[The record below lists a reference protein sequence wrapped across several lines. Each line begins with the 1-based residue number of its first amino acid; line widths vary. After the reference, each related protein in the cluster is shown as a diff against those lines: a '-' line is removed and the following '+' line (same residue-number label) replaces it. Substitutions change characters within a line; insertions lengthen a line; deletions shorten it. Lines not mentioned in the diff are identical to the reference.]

1 MKKKINITRINPVA
15 KAMLMLRKAKQIVK
29 PKKGKGSY
37 DRQKENRNVLRN
49 EELWKDKIKEKLET
63 RNQKIA
69 WQSLQTRT
77 QEQKEIWIMDN
88 LAEQLKKAEEA
99 RKNMTEI
106 QRLVE
111 DLYWE
116 YDRMSGSGQQTLD
129 KLAETKEV
137 NLWNK

>member
-1 MKKKINITRINPVA
+1 
-15 KAMLMLRKAKQIVK
+15 
-29 PKKGKGSY
+29 
-37 DRQKENRNVLRN
+37 
-49 EELWKDKIKEKLET
+49 
-63 RNQKIA
+63 
-69 WQSLQTRT
+69 
-77 QEQKEIWIMDN
+77 MDN

-116 YDRMSGSGQQTLD
+116 YDRMSGSGQHTLD

>member
-1 MKKKINITRINPVA
+1 
-15 KAMLMLRKAKQIVK
+15 
-29 PKKGKGSY
+29 
-37 DRQKENRNVLRN
+37 
-49 EELWKDKIKEKLET
+49 
-63 RNQKIA
+63 
-69 WQSLQTRT
+69 
-77 QEQKEIWIMDN
+77 MDN

-111 DLYWE
+111 DLFWE

>member
-63 RNQKIA
+63 RNQEIA
-69 WQSLQTRT
+69 WQSL
-77 QEQKEIWIMDN
+77 
-88 LAEQLKKAEEA
+88 
-99 RKNMTEI
+99 
-106 QRLVE
+106 
-111 DLYWE
+111 
-116 YDRMSGSGQQTLD
+116 
-129 KLAETKEV
+129 
-137 NLWNK
+137 

>member
-1 MKKKINITRINPVA
+1 
-15 KAMLMLRKAKQIVK
+15 
-29 PKKGKGSY
+29 
-37 DRQKENRNVLRN
+37 
-49 EELWKDKIKEKLET
+49 
-63 RNQKIA
+63 
-69 WQSLQTRT
+69 
-77 QEQKEIWIMDN
+77 MDT

-116 YDRMSGSGQQTLD
+116 YDRMSSSGQQTLD